1 VKSGQL
7 GKNLDQIFM
16 EVLALLLADE
26 PLPQK
31 FRDHSLTG
39 EYADCRECHL
49 KPDLV
54 LIYRRVEGNVL
65 ELTRLGS
72 HSELFD

>member
-1 VKSGQL
+1 MKSGQL

>member
-1 VKSGQL
+1 MKSGQL

-49 KPDLV
+49 KPDLL
-54 LIYRRVEGNVL
+54 LIYRRVEGNTL